1 MLNNN
6 VKKYLLT
13 SGAIALASLGLA
25 ACTTSERD
33 SEMKV
38 ETATSAAVPHSAA
51 ASSATSAELGAA
63 EDAESALILS
73 GAYIREMAADAD
85 MTAIFGEL
93 TNNTEQDVTVTG
105 LSGSIPAQAYEI
117 HEVVDGQMRQ
127 KEGGL
132 VIPAG
137 ETVVLEPGS
146 DHFMVLGVVTPVAAG
161 DTADITL
168 EVSELGSVSFTDVP
182 VRTVAAGDEEY
193 AH

>member
-13 SGAIALASLGLA
+13 SGAIVLASLGLA

-51 ASSATSAELGAA
+51 ASSATSAE
-63 EDAESALILS
+63 DAENALVLG

-146 DHFMVLGVVTPVAAG
+146 DHFMVLGVETPVAAG